1 MIPPCRQPINT
12 RSQIVRYTITTQQK
26 RLIRTPLNA
35 IVGFSNLL
43 ADTSDIEEREQVH
56 PIPRIRL
63 GHRDLGKES
72 GTNLRS
78 FYKIKYLCERYRLG
92 FVHLQEHRLK
102 TGKSGLNPH
111 WDVAPRSGS
120 RSPTI
125 LCTKQSQALP
135 AIDNLLNT
143 IEYAIKSR
151 NIPFHPGASGRQ
163 PGSITMEEK
172 RVPG

>member
-1 MIPPCRQPINT
+1 MSATDQHPINT
-12 RSQIVRYTITTQQK
+12 RSQIVRYTITTRQK

-72 GTNLRS
+72 RTNLRS

-102 TGKSGLNPH
+102 LGREIGVKSTLGCGSTFWFSLPYDPLYKAKSGATGH
-111 WDVAPRSGS
+111 
-120 RSPTI
+120 
-125 LCTKQSQALP
+125 
-135 AIDNLLNT
+135 
-143 IEYAIKSR
+143 
-151 NIPFHPGASGRQ
+151 
-163 PGSITMEEK
+163 
-172 RVPG
+172 